1 MAKEP
6 SIQGK
11 IARSMIASI
20 ASNKLAGSKMKIGKK
35 LKNKSIFKLY
45 YPPIYKS
52 ETIEKAQFTMETLR
66 KREVTVKCAIL
77 YLHGGGYVG
86 KLKNKHR
93 LMALKYCESIPD
105 VMVLMPDYRTAPE
118 HPYPAALEDALDAY
132 SWLLEQGYNED
143 QIVIAGDSAGGGL
156 ALAVCLYLKHLKR
169 KLPCA
174 IVAMSPW
181 TDMTASGASYHF
193 NYENDPLF
201 GNTKE
206 SLLYNRDYLG
216 RASKFTPYVSPL
228 FGDYS
233 DFPPIL
239 IQVGSDEMLLSDS
252 VRVAEKAQKDGA
264 IVWLHIY
271 EGMFHD
277 FQMAG
282 DLIPESKEAWKEVT
296 QFLLDVKEQDS
307 ILVKR
312 SPTLIK

>member
-1 MAKEP
+1 MSKEP

-11 IARSMIASI
+11 IAKSMIVSL
-20 ASNKLAGSKMKIGKK
+20 ASNRLIGSKAKIGKH
-35 LKNKSIFKLY
+35 LKNKSLFKWY
-45 YPPIYKS
+45 YPPHLKS
-52 ETIEKAQFTMETLR
+52 ETIEKSRFAMETLI
-66 KREVTVKCAIL
+66 KRDVTAKQVIL

-86 KLKNKHR
+86 KLKAQHR
-93 LMALKYCESIPD
+93 FMAIKYCESIPE

-118 HPYPAALEDALDAY
+118 HPYPAALEDALDAFD
-132 SWLLEQGYNED
+132 WLLKQGFDEN

-156 ALAVCLYLKHLKR
+156 ALAICHYLKHLKR
-169 KLPCA
+169 KLPSK

-181 TDMTASGASYHF
+181 TDMTASGASYQF

-201 GNTKE
+201 GNTKD
-206 SLLYNRDYLG
+206 SLLFNRDYVG
-216 RASKFTPYVSPL
+216 GASKFTPYVSPL

-252 VRVAEKAQKDGA
+252 VRVAEKAKKDGVV
-264 IVWLHIY
+264 VWLHIFD
-271 EGMFHD
+271 GMFHD

-296 QFLLDVKEQDS
+296 RFLLEVNK
-307 ILVKR
+307 
-312 SPTLIK
+312 